1 MKINTHPI
9 TVRRIFVKQVKI
21 ATVLKNA
28 QAANAVD
35 VALGFAPGD
44 LKLLLLALIA
54 EQPAHGYDLIRKI
67 EGLFE
72 GRTAP
77 APALSTPP

>member
-1 MKINTHPI
+1 VKINTHPI

-35 VALGFAPGD
+35 VAHGFSP
-44 LKLLLLALIA
+44 LAI
-54 EQPAHGYDLIRKI
+54 
-67 EGLFE
+67 
-72 GRTAP
+72 
-77 APALSTPP
+77 